1 MSNTVQCLLNLN
13 TKVMKD
19 KLTNEMIKDLANRLG
34 IEPALLKAV
43 QIVEAAGRDG
53 FLSDG
58 RPQILFEGHIMYKE
72 FHKKFPDRD
81 LDYLCKRF
89 STVFYP
95 KWDKSKYFGGLGEYK
110 RLELA
115 KEIDEECA
123 LKATSWGMF
132 QIMGFNHNLCGCKDV
147 FDFVHKMSESHE
159 KQLELMYYF
168 MNNSGCL
175 KELKEKDWA
184 GFAKKYNG
192 PGYAQNAYDQKL
204 RNAYENFKNKL

>member
-1 MSNTVQCLLNLN
+1 
-13 TKVMKD
+13 MKD

-81 LDYLCKRF
+81 LAYLCKKF

-184 GFAKKYNG
+184 GFAKNIMALDM
-192 PGYAQNAYDQKL
+192 PRML
-204 RNAYENFKNKL
+204 TIRN

>member
-1 MSNTVQCLLNLN
+1 
-13 TKVMKD
+13 MKD

-81 LDYLCKRF
+81 LAYLCKKF

-147 FDFVHKMSESHE
+147 FDFVYKMSESHE

>member
-1 MSNTVQCLLNLN
+1 
-13 TKVMKD
+13 MKD
-19 KLTNEMIKDLANRLG
+19 RLTNEMIKDLANRLG

-89 STVFYP
+89 SMVFYP

>member
-1 MSNTVQCLLNLN
+1 
-13 TKVMKD
+13 MKD

-43 QIVEAAGRDG
+43 QIVEAEGRDG

-81 LDYLCKRF
+81 LAYLCKKF
-89 STVFYP
+89 SMVFYP

>member
-1 MSNTVQCLLNLN
+1 
-13 TKVMKD
+13 MKD
-19 KLTNEMIKDLANRLG
+19 ELTNEMIKDLANRLG

-81 LDYLCKRF
+81 LAYLCKKF
-89 STVFYP
+89 SMVFYP
-95 KWDKSKYFGGLGEYK
+95 KWNKSKYFGGLGEYK

-168 MNNSGCL
+168 MNNSDCL

>member
-1 MSNTVQCLLNLN
+1 MFIELKN
-13 TKVMKD
+13 TKVMKND
-19 KLTNEMIKDLANRLG
+19 LTNEMIKNLANRLG

-81 LDYLCKRF
+81 LAYLCKKF

>member
-1 MSNTVQCLLNLN
+1 
-13 TKVMKD
+13 MKNG
-19 KLTNEMIKDLANRLG
+19 LTNEMIKDLANRLG

-43 QIVEAAGRDG
+43 HIVEAAGRDG

>member
-1 MSNTVQCLLNLN
+1 
-13 TKVMKD
+13 MKD

-89 STVFYP
+89 SMVFYP

-132 QIMGFNHNLCGCKDV
+132 QIMGFNHNFCGCKDV

>member
-1 MSNTVQCLLNLN
+1 
-13 TKVMKD
+13 MKD

-43 QIVEAAGRDG
+43 QIVEATGRDG

-89 STVFYP
+89 SMVFYP

-175 KELKEKDWA
+175 KELKKKDWA

-192 PGYAQNAYDQKL
+192 PGYAQNTYDQKL

>member
-1 MSNTVQCLLNLN
+1 M
-13 TKVMKD
+13 D
-19 KLTNEMIKDLANRLG
+19 KLTNEMIKDLATRLG
-34 IEPALLKAV
+34 LEPALLKAV
-43 QIVEAAGRDG
+43 QLVEAAGRDG
-53 FLSDG
+53 FLADG

-72 FHKKFPDRD
+72 VHKKFPDRD
-81 LDYLCKRF
+81 LAYLCKRY
-89 STVFYP
+89 STIFFP
-95 KWDKSKYFGGLGEYK
+95 KWDKSKYLGGVHEYK

-123 LKATSWGMF
+123 LKSASWGMF
-132 QIMGFNHNLCGCKDV
+132 QIMGFNHKICGCQDV
-147 FDFVHKMSESHE
+147 YDFVHKMSESHE

-168 MNNSGCL
+168 MHNSGCL
-175 KELKEKDWA
+175 KNLKEKDWA

>member
-1 MSNTVQCLLNLN
+1 
-13 TKVMKD
+13 MKD

-89 STVFYP
+89 SMVFYP

-175 KELKEKDWA
+175 KELKERDWA

>member
-1 MSNTVQCLLNLN
+1 
-13 TKVMKD
+13 MKD

-81 LDYLCKRF
+81 LDYLCKSF
-89 STVFYP
+89 SMVFYP

-132 QIMGFNHNLCGCKDV
+132 QIMGFNHNLCGCKNV

>member
-1 MSNTVQCLLNLN
+1 
-13 TKVMKD
+13 MKD

-81 LDYLCKRF
+81 LAYLCKKF
-89 STVFYP
+89 SMVFYP
-95 KWDKSKYFGGLGEYK
+95 KWNKSKYFGGLGEYK

>member
-1 MSNTVQCLLNLN
+1 
-13 TKVMKD
+13 MKD

-43 QIVEAAGRDG
+43 QLVEAAGRDG
-53 FLSDG
+53 FLADG

-72 FHKKFPDRD
+72 VHKKFPDRD
-81 LDYLCKRF
+81 LAYLCKRYSMIF
-89 STVFYP
+89 FP
-95 KWDKSKYFGGLGEYK
+95 KWDKSKYLGGVHEYK

>member
-1 MSNTVQCLLNLN
+1 
-13 TKVMKD
+13 MKD

-34 IEPALLKAV
+34 IEPALLKSV

-81 LDYLCKRF
+81 LAYLCKKF
-89 STVFYP
+89 SMVFYP

-147 FDFVHKMSESHE
+147 FEFVHKVSESHE

-204 RNAYENFKNKL
+204 RNAYENFKNKI

>member
-1 MSNTVQCLLNLN
+1 
-13 TKVMKD
+13 MKD

-58 RPQILFEGHIMYKE
+58 RPQILFEGHIMYKD

-81 LDYLCKRF
+81 LAYLCKKF
-89 STVFYP
+89 SMVFYP

>member
-1 MSNTVQCLLNLN
+1 
-13 TKVMKD
+13 MKD
-19 KLTNEMIKDLANRLG
+19 KLTNGMIKDLANRLG

-89 STVFYP
+89 SMIFYP

>member
-1 MSNTVQCLLNLN
+1 
-13 TKVMKD
+13 MKD
-19 KLTNEMIKDLANRLG
+19 KLTNEIIKDLANRLG

-147 FDFVHKMSESHE
+147 FDFVREMSESHE

>member
-1 MSNTVQCLLNLN
+1 
-13 TKVMKD
+13 MKD
-19 KLTNEMIKDLANRLG
+19 KLTNEMIKDLANRLD

-168 MNNSGCL
+168 LNNSGCL

>member
-1 MSNTVQCLLNLN
+1 
-13 TKVMKD
+13 MKD

-89 STVFYP
+89 STVFYL

>member
-1 MSNTVQCLLNLN
+1 M
-13 TKVMKD
+13 D
-19 KLTNEMIKDLANRLG
+19 KLTNEMIKDLATRLG
-34 IEPALLKAV
+34 LEPALLKSV

-53 FLSDG
+53 FLADG

-72 FHKKFPDRD
+72 FHKKFPERD
-81 LDYLCKRF
+81 LGYLCKEF

-95 KWDKSKYFGGLGEYK
+95 KWDKSKYLGGIHEYK
-110 RLELA
+110 RLKLA

-123 LKATSWGMF
+123 LKSASWGMF
-132 QIMGFNHNLCGCKDV
+132 QIMGFNHKICGCQDV
-147 FDFVHKMSESHE
+147 YDFVHKVSESHE

-168 MNNSGCL
+168 MHNSGCL
-175 KELKEKDWA
+175 KNLKEKDWA

-204 RNAYENFKNKL
+204 RNAYENFKGKL

>member
-1 MSNTVQCLLNLN
+1 
-13 TKVMKD
+13 MKD
-19 KLTNEMIKDLANRLG
+19 RLTNEMIKDLANRLG

-81 LDYLCKRF
+81 LAYLCKKF
-89 STVFYP
+89 SMVFYP

>member
-1 MSNTVQCLLNLN
+1 
-13 TKVMKD
+13 MKD

-53 FLSDG
+53 FLPDG

-81 LDYLCKRF
+81 LAYLCKKF
-89 STVFYP
+89 SMVFYP

>member
-1 MSNTVQCLLNLN
+1 
-13 TKVMKD
+13 MKD

-43 QIVEAAGRDG
+43 QLVEAAGRDG

-81 LDYLCKRF
+81 LAYLCKRF
-89 STVFYP
+89 SMVFYP

>member
-1 MSNTVQCLLNLN
+1 
-13 TKVMKD
+13 MKD
-19 KLTNEMIKDLANRLG
+19 QLTNEMIKDLANRLG

-89 STVFYP
+89 SMVFYP

-110 RLELA
+110 RLKLA
-115 KEIDEECA
+115 REIDEECA